1 MDEEIDHGDIIIQ
14 EEVEVNSFENSF
26 DVYAKVQKKKLSCS
40 LKS

>member
-26 DVYAKVQKKKLSCS
+26 DVYAKVQKRS
-40 LKS
+40 